1 MIILRLYS
9 KLNAKEVIKMYLGE
23 LINSYRKQNKITLQE
38 FADKCELSKGYIAML
53 EKNYNPKTKTK
64 IIPSLSTF
72 AKVSRAMGLTLDE
85 LMAKVDED
93 QPVDIQEFNSLSSEE
108 MALKAQRDELLKRL
122 NEVNYND
129 DEKAIVKAYRQLSD
143 VHKATIKEMI
153 EFYLRK

>member
-1 MIILRLYS
+1 
-9 KLNAKEVIKMYLGE
+9 MYLGE